1 MTLLLIHHAEAVSP
15 YDDPQRPL
23 TEAGHQH
30 ALRLA
35 ELVKQ
40 RGVVPTAIWH
50 SGKLRG
56 RQTGHAFLQVCA
68 PFATFK
74 MVKGLSPDDSP
85 AAAQS
90 AIQRESQ
97 DLALVGHWP
106 HLPALLR
113 LLSPSSAPM
122 PQHGAVALTSD
133 DGGVTWQEVWRED
146 GRLSRSGQ

>member
-1 MTLLLIHHAEAVSP
+1 MIVLLIHHAEAVSP
-15 YDDPQRPL
+15 YEDPQRPL

-35 ELVKQ
+35 ELVKA
-40 RGVVPTAIWH
+40 RGFSPAKIWH

-68 PFATFK
+68 PFAKFT
-74 MVKGLSPDDSP
+74 MVKGVSPDDAP
-85 AAAQS
+85 ATAVI

-97 DLALVGHWP
+97 DLAIVGHWP

-113 LLSPSSAPM
+113 LLSPDSAPM
-122 PQHGAVALTSD
+122 PQHGAVALITD
-133 DGGVTWQEVWRED
+133 DEGVTWRELWRE
-146 GRLSRSGQ
+146 SGT

>member
-1 MTLLLIHHAEAVSP
+1 MTLLLIHHAEALSP
-15 YDDPQRPL
+15 HVDPQRPL

-68 PFATFK
+68 PFAKFT
-74 MVKGLSPDDSP
+74 MVKGLSPDDAP
-85 AAAQS
+85 AVARV
-90 AIQRESQ
+90 AIQRESR

-122 PQHGAVALTSD
+122 PQHGAVALTTSD
-133 DGGVTWQEVWRED
+133 EGVTWQEVWRED
-146 GRLSRSGQ
+146 GRLAQSEQ

>member
-15 YDDPQRPL
+15 YEDPQRPL

-30 ALRLA
+30 ALRMA
-35 ELVKQ
+35 ELTKGH
-40 RGVVPTAIWH
+40 GVVPAAIWH

-68 PFATFK
+68 PFAKFT
-74 MVKGLSPDDSP
+74 MVKGLSPDDPPSV
-85 AAAQS
+85 
-90 AIQRESQ
+90 IQVALERESQ

-113 LLSPSSAPM
+113 LLSPDSAPM
-122 PQHGAVALTSD
+122 PRHGVVALTND
-133 DGGVTWQEVWRED
+133 HDGVTWRELWREP
-146 GRLSRSGQ
+146 GAAVPTPV